1 MSRRLTADDW
11 LAYLGKNPN
20 QQRLGNDAGA
30 LVRAWIIGAPRGFR
44 MGRDNEFSTDGT
56 SFFVG
61 RECIATRAPLPPNE
75 APIALVNGM
84 RYWSNSPRS
93 AARLAL
99 ERAFRRYKIGCYLEY
114 PVFGARR
121 PTEPD
126 ALVQS
131 WYQWAHIR
139 LTREDGDIVRSTK
152 GRRAD
157 DPVER
162 RRAMGVALE
171 FPWSIVR
178 QRDDRA

>member
-1 MSRRLTADDW
+1 MTRRLTADDW
-11 LAYLGKNPN
+11 LELLGKNPN
-20 QQRLGNDAGA
+20 QQRLGNDAGD

-44 MGRDNEFSTDGT
+44 MGRENEFSTDGT

-61 RECIATRAPLPPNE
+61 NECIATRAPLPPNE
-75 APIALVNGM
+75 PPIALVNGT

-99 ERAFRRYKIGCYLEY
+99 ERAFRRHKIGCYLEH

-131 WYQWAHIR
+131 WYEWAQVK
-139 LTREDGDIVRSTK
+139 LTRKDGDIVRVPKHSK
-152 GRRAD
+152 PEGEGGRR
-157 DPVER
+157 E
-162 RRAMGVALE
+162 MGVTLD
-171 FPWSIVR
+171 FPWPSLR